1 MYLARA
7 IAVNSE
13 HKYNCDMK
21 NTIKIGDKK
30 YVRLMEYGNRNR
42 KTIHKNVKAYCRNGK
57 QSSNR
62 NFELD

>member
-1 MYLARA
+1 
-7 IAVNSE
+7 
-13 HKYNCDMK
+13 MK